1 MLLYQTYIQ
10 AKTKDK
16 ETLTTTNAPLD
27 TSNTPKLQ
35 SANPQDPLCNL
46 KAIKSL
52 STSLAW
58 WVHNLLKFKKNRDEI
73 A

>member
-16 ETLTTTNAPLD
+16 ETLTTPNAPLD
-27 TSNTPKLQ
+27 TSNASKLQ

-46 KAIKSL
+46 KAIKYMG
-52 STSLAW
+52 TSLVW
-58 WVHNLLKFKKNRDEI
+58 WAHNLLKFK
-73 A
+73 